1 MPTFAQTRFFF
12 IARYQLINKC
22 IYYKYKEIHTFPF
35 KKRLPWVVSYIR
47 DNLSRNCMGAYACVC
62 VCVRVIEDR
71 HRDIENAVVSPLLVL
86 HLRFTM
92 PYLRIDKSRDK
103 MKNNASHPSFY
114 CVKWKSCWNHEII
127 SYLFPIIVRSTI
139 SLSDIIIIF
148 FLIINRVL
156 INSSRR
162 VEKFFNIFVQ

>member
-1 MPTFAQTRFFF
+1 MMAEWCR
-12 IARYQLINKC
+12 
-22 IYYKYKEIHTFPF
+22 IYGIIYPGIV
-35 KKRLPWVVSYIR
+35 WVRMY
-47 DNLSRNCMGAYACVC
+47 VC

-71 HRDIENAVVSPLLVL
+71 HRDIENAVISPLLVL

-114 CVKWKSCWNHEII
+114 RVKSCWNHEIT

-139 SLSDIIIIF
+139 SLSDIIIF

-162 VEKFFNIFVQ
+162 VEKFFKIFVQ